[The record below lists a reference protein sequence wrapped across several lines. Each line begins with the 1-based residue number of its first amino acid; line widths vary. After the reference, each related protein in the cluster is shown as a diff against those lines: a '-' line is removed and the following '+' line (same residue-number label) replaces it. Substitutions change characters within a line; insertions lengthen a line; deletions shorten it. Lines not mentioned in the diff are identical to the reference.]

1 MNNLLEPTSQ
11 SEYSDTQSYSDI
23 PSPVVSMRRASV
35 DLRPNSPLPEKKAE
49 SNNEVKTSQK
59 TYHEI
64 PPPAVP
70 LRRGSADI
78 RTISPLP
85 DRRAESH
92 FESKVEHKNFNELP
106 PAPPPLPNS
115 PLPER
120 KPESTSEVSVKQNPH
135 CTVVFQISFNVM
147 SKCQKMLNL

>member
-11 SEYSDTQSYSDI
+11 SEYSDTQGYSEI
-23 PSPVVSMRRASV
+23 PSSVVSMRRASA
-35 DLRPNSPLPEKKAE
+35 DFRPISPLPEKKAE

-64 PPPAVP
+64 PPQATP
-70 LRRGSADI
+70 LRCGSADI
-78 RTISPLP
+78 RPISPLL

-92 FESKVEHKNFNELP
+92 FEIKVEHKNYNELSP
-106 PAPPPLPNS
+106 PAPPLPNS

-120 KPESTSEVSVKQNPH
+120 NTKSSSEVSVES
-135 CTVVFQISFNVM
+135 T
-147 SKCQKMLNL
+147 L

>member
-1 MNNLLEPTSQ
+1 
-11 SEYSDTQSYSDI
+11 
-23 PSPVVSMRRASV
+23 MRRASA
-35 DLRPNSPLPEKKAE
+35 DLRSNSPLPEKKVE

-64 PPPAVP
+64 PPPAPP

-78 RTISPLP
+78 RPISPLP

-92 FESKVEHKNFNELP
+92 FESKVEHKNINELTL
-106 PAPPPLPNS
+106 PAPTLLHS

-120 KPESTSEVSVKQNPH
+120 KAESTSEVTVTRKPH
-135 CTVVFQISFNVM
+135 CSFQNVTKIFN
-147 SKCQKMLNL
+147 SLHEIFDAFKTTFFAC